1 MLGWARWGSLIPLWE
16 PQGDGGRGLREG
28 GRRWWRNQRG
38 VQVGGVGLRPR
49 RDEGLGRTLAG
60 DLLAS
65 CAHGSKRSHVS
76 VNPLGGTRGGEQ
88 SAVMAADSIKSH
100 SHYCTI
106 NY

>member
-1 MLGWARWGSLIPLWE
+1 M
-16 PQGDGGRGLREG
+16 
-28 GRRWWRNQRG
+28 
-38 VQVGGVGLRPR
+38 GGVGLRPR